1 MSELQSLDNEL
12 YRNLM
17 YIKKNPSEVESLAL
31 DFTVTVDNSMGGV
44 KQIDLINRGSTIP
57 VTRQNYTE
65 YIIRVADY
73 HLNRSIREHCMAFR
87 DGFNRVIDQAW
98 IKLFNQRE
106 FDIIIQGNSTLI
118 IFENKND
125 LGVHSEIDIDDLEL
139 HTVITDSSHR
149 SQNQSHTSE
158 PFTTSHPT
166 IINLWK
172 VLRRF
177 TGEEKIKF
185 LRFVTSNSRAPLRGF
200 GDLQPK
206 FTITN
211 SLTGKNAYSN
221 SFFYRF

>member
-1 MSELQSLDNEL
+1 
-12 YRNLM
+12 
-17 YIKKNPSEVESLAL
+17 
-31 DFTVTVDNSMGGV
+31 
-44 KQIDLINRGSTIP
+44 
-57 VTRQNYTE
+57 
-65 YIIRVADY
+65 
-73 HLNRSIREHCMAFR
+73 MAFR

-106 FDIIIQGNSTLI
+106 FDIIIQG
-118 IFENKND
+118 
-125 LGVHSEIDIDDLEL
+125 VHSEIDIDDLEL

-149 SQNQSHTSE
+149 SQNQSQASE

-211 SLTGKNAYSN
+211 SLTDTNHLPSSSTCVNLLRLPPYETIELLEEQLRKAIEANTFEN
-221 SFFYRF
+221 T

>member
-106 FDIIIQGNSTLI
+106 FDIIIQGNSRLMI
-118 IFENKND
+118 ICK
-125 LGVHSEIDIDDLEL
+125 
-139 HTVITDSSHR
+139 
-149 SQNQSHTSE
+149 
-158 PFTTSHPT
+158 
-166 IINLWK
+166 K
-172 VLRRF
+172 
-177 TGEEKIKF
+177 
-185 LRFVTSNSRAPLRGF
+185 
-200 GDLQPK
+200 
-206 FTITN
+206 
-211 SLTGKNAYSN
+211 
-221 SFFYRF
+221 

>member
-106 FDIIIQGNSTLI
+106 FDIIIQGNNTLI
-118 IFENKND
+118 TFEK
-125 LGVHSEIDIDDLEL
+125 
-139 HTVITDSSHR
+139 
-149 SQNQSHTSE
+149 
-158 PFTTSHPT
+158 
-166 IINLWK
+166 K
-172 VLRRF
+172 
-177 TGEEKIKF
+177 
-185 LRFVTSNSRAPLRGF
+185 
-200 GDLQPK
+200 
-206 FTITN
+206 
-211 SLTGKNAYSN
+211 
-221 SFFYRF
+221 